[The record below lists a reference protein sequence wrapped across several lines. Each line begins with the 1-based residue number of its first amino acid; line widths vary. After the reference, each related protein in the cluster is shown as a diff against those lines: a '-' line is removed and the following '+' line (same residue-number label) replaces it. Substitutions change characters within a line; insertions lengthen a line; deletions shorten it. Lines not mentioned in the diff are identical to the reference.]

1 MKQLFTVLLAAGML
15 FVACDKNDDK
25 NETLENETM
34 TNQSFKGTLIVDLTD
49 GSAYTQEDVTVDY
62 AITDT
67 AGFVLTFNQVS
78 FSPRMPMK
86 LDMSIPNVSYVIVG
100 SEITLAGNGI
110 VPLAMGKEFE
120 QYTITNLE
128 GTIADGTMSVSMK
141 CGSSPMKFTGVKAET
156 NRD

>member
-15 FVACDKNDDK
+15 FVACDKNDNK
-25 NETLENETM
+25 HETPENETV
-34 TNQSFKGTLIVDLTD
+34 TNQSFKGTLIVNLTD
-49 GSAYTQEDVTVDY
+49 GSDYTQEDVMVDY

-100 SEITLAGNGI
+100 SEITLSGDGI
-110 VPLAMGKEFE
+110 VPLAMGKEFQ
-120 QYTITNLE
+120 QYTITKLT
-128 GTIADGTMSVSMK
+128 GTIAEGTMSVSMN
-141 CGSSPMKFTGVKAET
+141 CGSSPMKFNGTKAEVK
-156 NRD
+156 